1 MRKHQSAFLIAILL
15 LAMYTFFIVSPV
27 AQADGGAPN
36 LAYVAGATGG
46 VAVVDV
52 QQQKVTGTV
61 NVPGDP
67 HAVALSQDGRFLYV
81 TQPPLHRMAIIAAK
95 TGNIVCTAATPGE
108 PDLLLFDPNVNMLYV
123 AGEQSSTITVVDATN
138 CAIKRKIITAGPI
151 HGLAYAIVGFT
162 VTGKTGEQ
170 LWVSNDTSIAIYDDV
185 SGKHLGTI
193 AVPQGPRYLT
203 IPAGG
208 NVYATTQQGS
218 LITLDITSHKIT
230 PLVSGGSY
238 GPMDFDETTGV
249 VYVPDSANKQV
260 LVINP
265 VNSGY
270 KVPKEPERII
280 KLSAAPRSVAIT
292 SDGQLGFFALS
303 DGNVV
308 MYDIP
313 GQQIST
319 TVHTG
324 GTPHFIITGVYPPTF
339 GTTPAQANFW
349 GIFANIAG
357 YLVVVVLLLIP
368 FVLFR
373 RHARARKL
381 AQDAEEEPQVDAEA
395 SEVGAGSDEVIEH
408 KVPSQKLVPKLDQRA
423 LDEDE

>member
-1 MRKHQSAFLIAILL
+1 MRKHKSAFLIATILL
-15 LAMYTFFIVSPV
+15 SICAFLAVPSET
-27 AQADGGAPN
+27 QADGGAPN

-61 NVPGDP
+61 KVSGDP

-81 TQPPLHRMAIIAAK
+81 TQPQLHRMAILAAK
-95 TGNIVCTAATPGE
+95 TGNVVCTTDVPGE
-108 PDLLLFDPNVNMLYV
+108 PNLLLFDPNVNMLYV
-123 AGEQSSTITVVDATN
+123 AGAQSSTITVVDATN
-138 CAIKRKIITAGPI
+138 CAIKRKIVTGGPVY
-151 HGLAYAIVGFT
+151 GLAYAIVGFT

-170 LWVSNDTSIAIYDDV
+170 LWVSNEKSISIYDDV
-185 SGKHLGTI
+185 SGKHLGSV

-218 LITLDITSHKIT
+218 IISLDITSHKIT

-249 VYVPDSANKQV
+249 VYVPDSTNKQV
-260 LVINP
+260 LVLNP
-265 VNSGY
+265 VNAGY
-270 KVPKEPERII
+270 KVPKEPERTI
-280 KLSAAPRSVAIT
+280 KLDAAPISVAIT

-303 DGNVV
+303 TGNVV

-319 TVHTG
+319 TIHTG
-324 GTPHFIITGVYPPTF
+324 GTPRFIITGVYPPTF

-357 YLVVVVLLLIP
+357 YLVVVVLLIIP

-373 RHARARKL
+373 RHAKIRKM
-381 AQDAEEEPQVDAEA
+381 AQNAEEESQANS
-395 SEVGAGSDEVIEH
+395 SEHDPGTDEVIEH
-408 KVPSQKLVPKLDQRA
+408 KIHSQKLVPKLDQRP
-423 LDEDE
+423 LDD

>member
-1 MRKHQSAFLIAILL
+1 MRKHKNAFLIVVVL
-15 LAMYTFFIVSPV
+15 LAVCVFLVGTPL

-36 LAYVAGATGG
+36 LAYVAGASGG

-61 NVPGDP
+61 KVTGDP

-81 TQPPLHRMAIIAAK
+81 TQPPLHRMAILAAK
-95 TGNIVCTAATPGE
+95 TGAVVCTAAVPGE
-108 PDLLLFDPNVNMLYV
+108 PNLLLFDPNVNMLYV
-123 AGEQSSTITVVDATN
+123 AGDQSSTITVVDATN
-138 CAIKRKIITAGPI
+138 CAIKRTIVTTGPVY
-151 HGLAYAIVGFT
+151 GLAYAIVGFT

-170 LWVSNDTSIAIYDDV
+170 LWVSNEKSITIYDDV
-185 SGKHLGTI
+185 NGKQLGTI

-218 LITLDITSHKIT
+218 IITLDITSHKIT
-230 PLVSGGSY
+230 LLVSGGSY

-249 VYVPDSANKQV
+249 VYVPDSTNKQV
-260 LVINP
+260 LVLNP
-265 VNSGY
+265 VNAGY
-270 KVPKEPERII
+270 KVPKEPERTI
-280 KLSAAPRSVAIT
+280 KLDASPRSVAIT

-303 DGNVV
+303 TGDVV

-319 TVHTG
+319 TIHTG
-324 GTPHFIITGVYPPTF
+324 GTPRFIITGVYPPTF

-349 GIFANIAG
+349 GTFANVAG
-357 YLVVVVLLLIP
+357 YLIVIVLLIIP

-373 RHARARKL
+373 RHAKTRKI
-381 AQDAEEEPQVDAEA
+381 AQNGEEELPVAEEEHDTD
-395 SEVGAGSDEVIEH
+395 SDEIIEH
-408 KVPSQKLVPKLDQRA
+408 KVHSQKLVQKLDQRP
-423 LDEDE
+423 LDE